1 MAIQKYHDAAG
12 RECTVHWP
20 PGTISEAEQNYH
32 DCGCECQQ
40 CNEEKT
46 MSERIG
52 NEEVVRFTTGREAT
66 GGELSKR
73 AAGERLV
80 AFAKRHVAKSGGTMA
95 EALKVAYRLNPE
107 WVRTYL
113 GLRRSNT

>member
-1 MAIQKYHDAAG
+1 MDNLEHD
-12 RECTVHWP
+12 EL
-20 PGTISEAEQNYH
+20 I
-32 DCGCECQQ
+32 
-40 CNEEKT
+40 
-46 MSERIG
+46 
-52 NEEVVRFTTGREAT
+52 RFTTGREAT

-80 AFAKRHVAKSGGTMA
+80 AFANRHVAKNGGTMA

-113 GLRRSNT
+113 GLRRSE

>member
-20 PGTISEAEQNYH
+20 PGTLSEVEQNYH
-32 DCGCECQQ
+32 ECGCDCQL
-40 CNEEKT
+40 CREENI
-46 MSERIG
+46 MEIERDD
-52 NEEVVRFTTGREAT
+52 VVRFSTGREAT
-66 GGELSKR
+66 GEELSRR

-80 AFAKRHVAKSGGTMA
+80 AFAQRHVAKRGGTMA

-113 GLRRSNT
+113 GLRRSE

>member
-1 MAIQKYHDAAG
+1 M
-12 RECTVHWP
+12 
-20 PGTISEAEQNYH
+20 
-32 DCGCECQQ
+32 
-40 CNEEKT
+40 NEIV
-46 MSERIG
+46 IG

-80 AFAKRHVAKSGGTMA
+80 AFANRHVAKNGGTMA

-107 WVRTYL
+107 WIRTYL
-113 GLRRSNT
+113 GLKRSNT